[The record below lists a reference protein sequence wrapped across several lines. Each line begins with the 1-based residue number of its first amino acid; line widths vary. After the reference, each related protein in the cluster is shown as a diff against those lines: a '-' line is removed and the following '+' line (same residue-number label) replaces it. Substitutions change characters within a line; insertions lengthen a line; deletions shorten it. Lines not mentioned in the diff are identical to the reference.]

1 MALPP
6 GLILRAGTPGDA
18 PLIQRV
24 HEESIRGLGPRW
36 YSRAEV
42 ESWAAGLKP
51 QRYVQAMTQ
60 GDERFLLVEPEGG
73 GGWLAAFCS
82 FGTDRIDNLYVHPD
96 WARRGVGEFLLAR
109 AEAAIRDAGHGSIRV
124 IATLV
129 GRPLYEKRGYRVLRQ
144 REYRS
149 RGGLLLTVLD
159 MEKPT
164 AAARGPGPRPG
175 SPRRDGAAA
184 SAGPGDRR

>member
-18 PLIQRV
+18 PFIQRV
-24 HEESIRGLGPRW
+24 HEESIRGLGTRC

-82 FGTDRIDNLYVHPD
+82 FGADRIDNLYVHPD
-96 WARRGVGEFLLAR
+96 WARRGVAWANSFW
-109 AEAAIRDAGHGSIRV
+109 
-124 IATLV
+124 
-129 GRPLYEKRGYRVLRQ
+129 
-144 REYRS
+144 
-149 RGGLLLTVLD
+149 
-159 MEKPT
+159 
-164 AAARGPGPRPG
+164 PRPRRR
-175 SPRRDGAAA
+175 SAKPAMARFASWPRWW
-184 SAGPGDRR
+184 AGPSTRSGAIGS